1 MIIYS
6 KHQIILYMFFNIS
19 DYSDLCF
26 QILSCVKSE
35 LVLRKHLGRF
45 QTATVTVIYDKE
57 PRLEIQPFQ
66 GTKV

>member
-6 KHQIILYMFFNIS
+6 KYQIILCMFFTNS
-19 DYSDLCF
+19 DHSDLCF

-57 PRLEIQPFQ
+57 SHLEIQPFQ